1 MTRVARYLA
10 IAAVEMA
17 LLATAFGLGRAMTPP
32 VVAVQTMQTVQTASS
47 AVRPITPSCAVTG
60 DLVGDANPA
69 DIARTL
75 CGTAGR

>member
-1 MTRVARYLA
+1 MTRAVRYFA

-17 LLATAFGLGRAMTPP
+17 LLAAAFGLGRAMTPS
-32 VVAVQTMQTVQTASS
+32 VVAVQAAQTAPPAARSV
-47 AVRPITPSCAVTG
+47 APTCAITG

-75 CGTAGR
+75 CGPPGR